1 MRLYKKK
8 ILLGITI
15 FILISNVTLAN
26 VIKEKLENGIT
37 LILNEERVFPI
48 IAITVFFKTGS
59 LYETEK
65 NNGITNLTFE
75 LLLKGTKNFNS
86 DKFAEEIES
95 IGALIDVD
103 TTSDYTTVSLVCIKK
118 YINKALELL
127 VDAIK
132 NPSFSEDEID
142 KQKKVIISNIESRDD
157 NVFEF
162 ALKNFKELMYE
173 GHPYR
178 FDSLGEVTSILN
190 IKRQDI
196 VDYYKK
202 CLSAD
207 KIVISVSGDFLK
219 EDIIILKKKFEDI
232 NFSNDNTSL
241 NINDIKLNSNKE
253 KVIIKEKKQ
262 SIILLGFLAPSILDK
277 DYPAFKVLNAIMGS
291 GMSSKLFNN
300 LREKEGLAYEI
311 GSFFPSRINKS
322 SFVFYAGT
330 RKENIDKAKEGILNE
345 IKKGIEI
352 TEDDLQKAK
361 NYIIGNFY
369 LDHQTNIRKS
379 WYYGWYELL
388 GKGYEYDKEY
398 IEDVKKVR
406 VSDINRIINEY
417 FKNYALLVVENSN

>member
-277 DYPAFKVLNAIMGS
+277 DYTAFKVLNAIMGS

-330 RKENIDKAKEGILNE
+330 SKENIDKVKEGILNE